1 MGTMPNPNLPNEATP
16 WGKWVIGQIESLL
29 DSAGRRNL
37 NATNSGKAQNATT
50 EALGEQIQTLQQ
62 TIVTLEETIADVS
75 ALALNQV
82 TPAVGSSGASS
93 FALGTSQSIVASM
106 TFTVPAGYT
115 RAIVSVS
122 GAINSASSS
131 TTGDTLF
138 AACGIAGVSGS
149 EMAVT
154 LPQPSP
160 YGGTACFT
168 SRVLTG
174 LFGGGTFTADVR
186 GRLATGGGIAAINY
200 AQVSAQV
207 IYLK

>member
-16 WGKWVIGQIESLL
+16 WGKWVVSELSFLK

-37 NATNSGKAQNATT
+37 DATNSGKAQNATT
-50 EALGEQIQTLQQ
+50 EVLGGQFQALADTLAQ
-62 TIVTLEETIADVS
+62 LS

-82 TPAVGSSGASS
+82 SPAVGSSGASS
-93 FALGTSQSIVASM
+93 FALGTSQSVVATMS
-106 TFTVPAGYT
+106 FTVPAGYT

-122 GAINSASSS
+122 GAINSASAS

-138 AACGIAGVSGS
+138 AACGIAGVSGA

-154 LPQPSP
+154 LPQAVP
-160 YGGTACFT
+160 YGSTACFT

-174 LFGGGTFTADVR
+174 LFAGGTVTADVR
-186 GRLATGGGIAAINY
+186 GRLAKGAGVPAINY

-207 IYLK
+207 IFLK